1 MNKHK
6 TQTIFTLGFALFAMF
21 FGAGNLI
28 LPPFIGLQSGEEWYL
43 AMAGFISSGILGPF
57 LGVLAIVLFG
67 GTFLR
72 FGSQINK
79 TLAIVMGA
87 AIMLCIGPMVAIPR
101 TGATTFEVGVLPIF
115 PNASPIIFSIIYFG
129 IVFFLCISPS
139 RIVDIIGKFLT
150 PLLLIALLV
159 LIIAGIINGTNDF
172 HHELIDQPS
181 FAYGFIEGYQTLD
194 VLAAVVFASLIIESA
209 QKKGFTDVKSQ
220 HNIVILSGILSV
232 SCLIIIYGGLMYLG
246 AISNITNPDI
256 SRTELLISISK
267 SVLGDYGTMVISLAI
282 GLACLTT
289 SIALTT
295 SFAEFFRDL
304 FKQKISYRFLVTI
317 CTLVSGF
324 LAVFGVDSII
334 GYAGA
339 ILNFVYPVV
348 LVMIV
353 YMLIFGRRVT
363 SKTPYLTTV
372 LVTILISLLNL
383 FINLNIIPDVLASFP
398 FRSYNI
404 EWILPSILGFG
415 IGFFL
420 VKNK

>member
-1 MNKHK
+1 
-6 TQTIFTLGFALFAMF
+6 
-21 FGAGNLI
+21 
-28 LPPFIGLQSGEEWYL
+28 
-43 AMAGFISSGILGPF
+43 
-57 LGVLAIVLFG
+57 
-67 GTFLR
+67 
-72 FGSQINK
+72 
-79 TLAIVMGA
+79 
-87 AIMLCIGPMVAIPR
+87 
-101 TGATTFEVGVLPIF
+101 
-115 PNASPIIFSIIYFG
+115 
-129 IVFFLCISPS
+129 
-139 RIVDIIGKFLT
+139 
-150 PLLLIALLV
+150 
-159 LIIAGIINGTNDF
+159 
-172 HHELIDQPS
+172 
-181 FAYGFIEGYQTLD
+181 
-194 VLAAVVFASLIIESA
+194 
-209 QKKGFTDVKSQ
+209 
-220 HNIVILSGILSV
+220 
-232 SCLIIIYGGLMYLG
+232 
-246 AISNITNPDI
+246 
-256 SRTELLISISK
+256 
-267 SVLGDYGTMVISLAI
+267 LGDYGTMVISLAI

-372 LVTILISLLNL
+372 LVTILISMLNL